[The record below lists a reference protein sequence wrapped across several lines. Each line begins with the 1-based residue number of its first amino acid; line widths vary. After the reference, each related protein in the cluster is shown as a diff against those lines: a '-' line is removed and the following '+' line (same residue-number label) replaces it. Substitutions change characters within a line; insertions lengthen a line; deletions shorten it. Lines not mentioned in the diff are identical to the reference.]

1 MKTVNYKVRGQ
12 ETTFECGISDV
23 LKVYLR
29 HGTYN
34 VSIIAIG

>member
-1 MKTVNYKVRGQ
+1 MKAISYKVKGSD
-12 ETTFECGISDV
+12 TTFECGNSDV

>member
-1 MKTVNYKVRGQ
+1 MKSINYKVKGQ
-12 ETTFECGISDV
+12 DHIFECDIESI